1 MQLFSVIIIGAGPG
15 GLACARILAEHG
27 LDVLVLERKPVAG
40 PKVCGG
46 GITWDGL
53 IKRVPENL
61 IDGAFPKQY
70 IRSNYQQ
77 CIIKA
82 ADPIV
87 ATIRREI
94 LGDWM
99 YRQAQDAGAV
109 IKTSCPVYKITSDTV
124 ETSLGSFRYRYLIGA
139 DGSSSIVRKYL
150 KLATNKVG
158 VGIHFRVPGHFDRME
173 WHLNDTL
180 FKNGYGWIF
189 PFKNMAS
196 VGVYGTKPYS
206 NARKMLGNLVRWAD
220 LQNITVTGLKPR
232 AGLINFD
239 YCGWHF
245 NNIMLIGDAAGLASG
260 LTGEGMYPAL
270 VSGETAARTIINP
283 EYDCM
288 ELKSIIKKQQK
299 NLRLVEFSAKN
310 RLVNIAT
317 MEILILAL
325 RLGFIPFSVLEM
337 ADSARN
343 NQ

>member
-1 MQLFSVIIIGAGPG
+1 MQSFSVIIIGAGPA
-15 GLACARILAEHG
+15 GLACAKILAKHE
-27 LDVLVLERKPVAG
+27 LDVLVLEKKPVVG

-53 IKRVPENL
+53 IKRVPEHL

-99 YRQAQDAGAV
+99 YRQAQEAGAV
-109 IKTSCPVYKITSDTV
+109 IKTSCSVYKITSDTV
-124 ETSLGSFRYRYLIGA
+124 ETSQGIFRYRYLIGA

-158 VGIHFRVPGHFDRME
+158 VGIHFQVPGHFDRME

-180 FKNGYGWIF
+180 FKNGYSWIF

-196 VGVYGTKPYS
+196 VGVYGIKPYN
-206 NARKMLGNLVRWAD
+206 NARQMLGNLIRWAD
-220 LQNITVTGLKPR
+220 IQNIAVTGLKPR

-245 NNIMLIGDAAGLASG
+245 NNIMLIGDAAGFASG

-283 EYDCM
+283 EYNSS
-288 ELKSIIKKQQK
+288 ELRSLITKQQK
-299 NLRLVEFSAKN
+299 HRRLAELSAKN

-317 MEILILAL
+317 MEILVLAL
-325 RLGFIPFSVLEM
+325 RLGFIPFSMLEM